1 MSALADESEVKAAE
15 RTIYQAPGG
24 DDGDEAKVVHDH
36 ELRRALTTL
45 GPRPLTHAMVDELLA
60 VAELG
65 GCCLD
70 RGFLLR
76 PRQRRHPRDAPV
88 ALDCLK
94 LANVLAVEGPAP
106 APPRRAFV
114 PCGLCRRACKC
125 PRRAAP
131 EQINVDV

>member
-1 MSALADESEVKAAE
+1 MCIRDS
-15 RTIYQAPGG
+15 
-24 DDGDEAKVVHDH
+24 
-36 ELRRALTTL
+36 
-45 GPRPLTHAMVDELLA
+45 
-60 VAELG
+60 
-65 GCCLD
+65 
-70 RGFLLR
+70 
-76 PRQRRHPRDAPV
+76 DAPV

-106 APPRRAFV
+106 APPRRALV